1 MAVAIGHGPQVAQ
14 GEDPLQIQLKKRADQ
29 ENQLGHGGAAA
40 GRSGAVLRE
49 DWQAEL
55 EEADKENN
63 IANSSGEGKNIKRKQ
78 DMGLGDGE
86 SGSSGQQHSS
96 LEGVGGKVLK
106 LDGGANVGVGRVG
119 FGGCGQGGRG
129 QAGQLQAGQLQ
140 AGQFHAGQLQ
150 AGHVEADLVGPA
162 HLERV
167 HHGSAHLGPAH
178 HGQAHHGQAHH
189 GQVHHGQAHLG
200 PAHLGPA
207 HLGPAYLGHGQLGFV
222 SPNNSGMNAEF
233 AFYQQHT
240 VASSSALN
248 STLVAAGT
256 MLGNIAKG
264 LMEGAG
270 PMLTNLVA
278 MHKVH
283 NSVIEFLNENFISS
297 NLNPVLRWQLVGRHW
312 RSSSCQDPSKT
323 G

>member
-1 MAVAIGHGPQVAQ
+1 MSYVHYYTLNFVTFQITGHKSTVNLVKFYDLKLEAQGLAEVAVAIGHGPQVAQ

-140 AGQFHAGQLQ
+140 AGQLQAGQLHAGQLQ

-162 HLERV
+162 HLE
-167 HHGSAHLGPAH
+167 PAH
-178 HGQAHHGQAHH
+178 N
-189 GQVHHGQAHLG
+189 GQAHLG
-200 PAHLGPA
+200 HAHHGFGGFGQA
-207 HLGPAYLGHGQLGFV
+207 GRGQAGQL
-222 SPNNSGMNAEF
+222 
-233 AFYQQHT
+233 Q
-240 VASSSALN
+240 
-248 STLVAAGT
+248 
-256 MLGNIAKG
+256 
-264 LMEGAG
+264 
-270 PMLTNLVA
+270 
-278 MHKVH
+278 
-283 NSVIEFLNENFISS
+283 
-297 NLNPVLRWQLVGRHW
+297 
-312 RSSSCQDPSKT
+312 
-323 G
+323 